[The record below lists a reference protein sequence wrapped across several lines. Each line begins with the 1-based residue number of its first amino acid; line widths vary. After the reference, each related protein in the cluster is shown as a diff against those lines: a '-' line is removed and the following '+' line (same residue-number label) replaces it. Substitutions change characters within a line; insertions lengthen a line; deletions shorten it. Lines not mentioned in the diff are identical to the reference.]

1 MRLSDI
7 PEVEAI
13 ERVSFPSPWSRRAYE
28 YDLTRNP
35 LARYIVVREERG
47 EAKAPKEVV
56 ELAAVEP
63 PRHLRERLL
72 QYLGRLFMGWNS
84 APQAQVAAPSAPR
97 GPVVGF
103 AGMWLAMNEGHIVT
117 IAVKPDYR
125 RRGLGEL
132 LLVSLIDL
140 ACQAQASSLYLEVRV
155 SNTAA
160 KRLYE
165 KYGFVVSRLR
175 KGYYSD
181 TGEDAWEMTLDG
193 ITTASYQARLQRL
206 REALGQKLAAME
218 TAAAA
223 LSLSGG

>member
-35 LARYIVVREERG
+35 LARYIVVREEREG
-47 EAKAPKEVV
+47 AEAPKE
-56 ELAAVEP
+56 AVEP
-63 PRHLRERLL
+63 AAMEPPRPLHGGLL
-72 QYLGRLFMGWNS
+72 QRLKQLMGWGS
-84 APQAQVAAPSAPR
+84 TPQAQVAAAVAPR

-103 AGMWLAMNEGHIVT
+103 AGMWLAVGEGHIVT

-140 ACQAQASSLYLEVRV
+140 ACQARVSSLYLEVRV

-165 KYGFVVSRLR
+165 KYGFMVNRLR

-181 TGEDAWEMTLDG
+181 TGEDAWEMTLEG
-193 ITTASYQARLQRL
+193 IATASYQARLQRL
-206 REALGQKLAAME
+206 KEALERKLAATE
-218 TAAAA
+218 TAARAP
-223 LSLSGG
+223 SLSGG